1 MANLAHIFPPPPPPS
16 PPIHPPRLGT
26 QLRVMAFLGIGSAT
40 FHHMTL
46 NFFFKSRRGKKI
58 LQQQQQQDAM

>member
-1 MANLAHIFPPPPPPS
+1 
-16 PPIHPPRLGT
+16 
-26 QLRVMAFLGIGSAT
+26 MAFLGIGSAT